1 MMNRYTVEKIRQ
13 PQQERLAYID
23 FRLYFLGSVGRN
35 NLVVRFGLKEA
46 AATRDIAKYKEL
58 AEENLDYDNKAKLYQ
73 VTKEFKP
80 LFNYDAIKALDTL
93 SQGVGD
99 GQIAAG
105 KPFISCEIP
114 FQLQKPD
121 IDVLSKLTRAI
132 FNQRPISIQYRSV
145 SSGLSEKVIIP
156 FSLGNNGLRWH
167 VRAFDRTKNRFADFV
182 ITRISNP
189 SELSVN
195 TVDEHEHKD
204 ADIQWNRIVELEVVA
219 HPNIE
224 YKETI
229 ENDYG
234 MENGVLRINIRAA
247 AAGYLLRC
255 WNIDCTAKADLKG
268 GEYHLWLKN
277 RQALYGVDN
286 AKLAPGFEK
295 NPL

>member
-1 MMNRYTVEKIRQ
+1 MEKIRQ

-35 NLVVRFGLKEA
+35 DLVVRFGLKEA

-73 VTKEFKP
+73 VTKEFKA

-93 SQGVGD
+93 SQGIGD
-99 GQIAAG
+99 DQIAAG

-156 FSLGNNGLRWH
+156 FSLANNGLRWH

-195 TVDEHEHKD
+195 TVEEHEHKD

-219 HPNIE
+219 HPNLE

-247 AAGYLLRC
+247 VVGYLLRC